1 MLSQLYL
8 NNLEKRKPNHKI
20 EAFIYQ
26 PNSWIVPG
34 VTACEFECVKWNFE

>member
-8 NNLEKRKPNHKI
+8 NNLEKKTKSQI

-34 VTACEFECVKWNFE
+34 VTACEFECNGTSE